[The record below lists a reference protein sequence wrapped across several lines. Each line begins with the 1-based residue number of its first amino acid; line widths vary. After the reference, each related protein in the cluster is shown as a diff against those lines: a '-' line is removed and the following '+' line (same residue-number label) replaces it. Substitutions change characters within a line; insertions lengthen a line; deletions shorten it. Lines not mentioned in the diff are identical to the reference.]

1 MNRQD
6 AKAAKKEPS
15 DDLDR
20 LAASVVD
27 AALEVH
33 RTLGPGYAESIYE
46 EAVCHELRLR
56 SLGFVRQAAV
66 AVTYNGHAVGEGR
79 VDLLFDEGL
88 VVESKAVESML
99 PVHRAQMISYLK
111 ATGST
116 LGLLINFN
124 VKSLRD
130 GIQRVIRATE

>member
-1 MNRQD
+1 M
-6 AKAAKKEPS
+6 
-15 DDLDR
+15 
-20 LAASVVD
+20 
-27 AALEVH
+27 
-33 RTLGPGYAESIYE
+33 
-46 EAVCHELRLR
+46 R

-99 PVHRAQMISYLK
+99 PVNRAQMISYLK